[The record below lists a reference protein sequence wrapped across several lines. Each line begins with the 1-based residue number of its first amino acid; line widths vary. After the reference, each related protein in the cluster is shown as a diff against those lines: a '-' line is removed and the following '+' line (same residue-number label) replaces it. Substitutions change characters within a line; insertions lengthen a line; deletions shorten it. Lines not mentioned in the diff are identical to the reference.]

1 MRPSRVLILDSQ
13 RAVSGA
19 LAVALRAEHDF
30 EVVDAVH
37 TADAA
42 TAVLGIRDVD
52 ILLLDAELLRGD
64 GVDLIR
70 QLLLR
75 RSDRLPIVVMTDIDD
90 PRLATAAV
98 RAGVSSWVPKRLG
111 LQHLMSVLRGAR
123 NGESWFPPPLLGAV
137 LADLAHPQPSPA
149 EKKISGLTCREREIL
164 QCMVNG
170 FDRTAMARH
179 FFLSSNTVRTHIQN
193 LLGKLDVH
201 SAQEAVALAARAGI
215 GCDEAPDARP
225 LARLNSHVSP

>member
-1 MRPSRVLILDSQ
+1 MTPSRVLILDSQ

-19 LAVALRAEHDF
+19 LAVALHAEHDF
-30 EVVDAVH
+30 EVVKTVH
-37 TADAA
+37 TVEAAA
-42 TAVLGIRDVD
+42 TVLGILDVD

-64 GVDLIR
+64 GVDIIR
-70 QLLLR
+70 ELLLR

-90 PRLATAAV
+90 SRLATEAV

-111 LQHLMSVLRGAR
+111 LQNLMSVLRGAR

-137 LADLAHPQPSPA
+137 LADLARPQPSPA
-149 EKKISGLTCREREIL
+149 EEKISTLTSREREIL

-170 FDRTAMARH
+170 FDRTAIARRL
-179 FFLSSNTVRTHIQN
+179 FLSSNTVRTHIQN

-215 GCDEAPDARP
+215 SGDEAPDARP
-225 LARLNSHVSP
+225 FSHLNPHLSH